1 MLYTNFIY
9 DYVFFALTFVFVTV
23 PHFFI
28 TVFFKKNSKHH
39 WDNQLLIT
47 RFLYFYNQ
55 QLEKNI
61 TGIYTMVPLNS
72 KQSTEL
78 TENKENKERLLKI
91 VSKRIIKK
99 ANEQKNDD
107 T

>member
-1 MLYTNFIY
+1 MI
-9 DYVFFALTFVFVTV
+9 
-23 PHFFI
+23 
-28 TVFFKKNSKHH
+28 
-39 WDNQLLIT
+39 
-47 RFLYFYNQ
+47 
-55 QLEKNI
+55 
-61 TGIYTMVPLNS
+61 PLNS